1 MASLEEQRLMAK
13 VARLYYEIGHK
24 QSEIA
29 EQLDISQASVSRLLK
44 RAEEDRIVQITINTP
59 SGVYPHLEEAIQQR
73 YGLKEVIVA
82 DCSPDDDS
90 HILRA
95 LGSAAAFYLESTLKK
110 NEVIGIS
117 SWSSTLLHMVDA
129 MRSLNQKVNAK
140 VVQILGGVGNPAA
153 QTHATH
159 LNERLA
165 NLIRGE
171 THFLP
176 APGVVGSAEARQI
189 LLQDPF
195 VKAAIEMFDS
205 ITLALV
211 GIGSLEPS
219 KLLVSSGNVFL
230 DSELE
235 LLGQVGA
242 VGDICLQ
249 FFDEEGHAA
258 QTPLKERVIGMSLEQ
273 LGKIDRTIGIAG
285 GNRKVAAIRGAMA
298 GNWINILITDCFTAQ
313 RLLEH

>member
-1 MASLEEQRLMAK
+1 MTSLEERRLMTK
-13 VARLYYEIGHK
+13 VAHLYYEVGHK

-44 RAEEDRIVQITINTP
+44 RAEEERIVQISINMP
-59 SGVYPHLEEAIQQR
+59 SGVYPNLEEAIQKR
-73 YGLKEVIVA
+73 YSLKEVIIA
-82 DCSPDDDS
+82 DCSQDEDAD
-90 HILRA
+90 ILRA
-95 LGSAAAFYLESTLKK
+95 IGSAAAFYVENTLKK
-110 NEVIGIS
+110 NEVVGIS

-129 MRSLNQKVNAK
+129 MRPLSHKMNAK
-140 VVQILGGVGNPAA
+140 VVQILGGIGNPAA
-153 QTHATH
+153 QIHATH

-165 NLIRGE
+165 KLIHGE

-195 VKAAIEMFDS
+195 VCASIDMFAK

-219 KLLVSSGNVFL
+219 KLLASSGNVFL
-230 DSELE
+230 DTELE
-235 LLGQVGA
+235 LLEQVGA

-249 FFDEEGHAA
+249 FFDEEGHPA
-258 QTPLKERVIGMSLEQ
+258 QTPLQDRVIGIRLEQ
-273 LGKIDRTIGIAG
+273 LSRCERTVGIAG
-285 GNRKVAAIRGAMA
+285 GKRKIAAIRAAMA
-298 GNWINILITDCFTAQ
+298 GRWINVLITDCFTAQ
-313 RLLEH
+313 HLLES